1 MYSNKQIAEF
11 KRQLSDL
18 EAQRKVL
25 KEECKNKRST
35 MTSEELVSKTEEL
48 RTINEQ
54 IDDLKETLESAPSVR
69 SNNYEAVR
77 SHEITAENF
86 RSSTQYRDAFFR
98 SYANKRVAEADAEIM
113 AYGKRAITDMNG
125 YSVTSGAEYLLPQT
139 TMDKIQAIVVK
150 YGALYGAVTKY
161 NFNGD
166 VTLPIGTADA
176 PTNESN
182 GTDTLTFTFTEVTI
196 NQQATVA
203 TVKVK
208 NLLLKNSI
216 SGLEAFLAMEIGK
229 YIGLQLENYVLV
241 GNPASS
247 KFQGIINAYGTSEK
261 YTDADWELINDI
273 YGALESPYGDAG
285 TWIMK
290 RRTFFKRFRSMTDAE
305 GRPLISTLPVTQG
318 SVGASQYFIDGRPV
332 IFSTRMAEDAFIYG
346 DLSQYIVNESQEI
359 VIEADASAGFNDDAT
374 VWRGK
379 VYSGGKPLF
388 VEEAFVYYTKE

>member
-54 IDDLKETLESAPSVR
+54 IDDLRETIESAPSVR
-69 SNNYEAVR
+69 SNNYETIR
-77 SHEITAENF
+77 SHEITAENY

-98 SYANKRVAEADAEIM
+98 SFANKRVAEADAEIM
-113 AYGKRAITDMNG
+113 AFGKRAITDMNG
-125 YSVTSGAEYLLPQT
+125 YSVNSGAEYLVPQT
-139 TMDKIQAIVVK
+139 TLNQIHTVVVK
-150 YGALYGAVTKY
+150 YGAVYAAVTKY

-166 VTLPIGTADA
+166 VTIPIGTADA
-176 PTNESN
+176 PTNETN
-182 GTDTLTFTFTEVTI
+182 GTDTLSFTFTEVTI

-216 SGLEAFLAMEIGK
+216 SGLESFLAMEIGK
-229 YIGLQLENYVLV
+229 YIGLQQENYVLA
-241 GNPASS
+241 GNPATS
-247 KFQGIINAYGTSEK
+247 KFQGIKNAYGTSEK
-261 YTDADWELINDI
+261 YTEVDWELINDV
-273 YGALESPYGDAG
+273 YGALESPYGDVG

-290 RRTFFKRFRSMTDAE
+290 RRTFFKRFRSLTDAE

-318 SVGASQYFIDGRPV
+318 SVGSSQYFIDGRPV
-332 IFSTRMAEDAFIYG
+332 IFSTRMAEDEFIYG

-379 VYSGGKPLF
+379 IYSGGKPLF
-388 VEEAFVYYTKE
+388 INEAFVYYTKE